1 MRGLTLEH
9 RTVAAVALAGTALN
23 LFGGLYLAYD
33 LFGGKHGA
41 LRTVTRAVTY
51 GVLFFAGYLT
61 VLPFAFSAPAA
72 IGAGGSL
79 AVEFARAA
87 RHSRRSRAVEA
98 AASAV
103 RSASYGVGCMFLF
116 DWRFGASFAFLTFVG
131 QVAAYN
137 FGFRPTMVLDPQ
149 RRWGKHL
156 LGVANRTIGHAL
168 AGLVS
173 AAVAH
178 EHGPTVLWFGIEMG
192 VAIGSISAV
201 LGIFCPVIEEWAD
214 SLPARRLG
222 LFGTL
227 LLFCGFLLE
236 SVPEWLTLFDIPVK

>member
-9 RTVAAVALAGTALN
+9 RTVAAIALAGTALN

-51 GVLFFAGYLT
+51 GVFFFAGYLT

-98 AASAV
+98 VASAV

-116 DWRFGASFAFLTFVG
+116 DWRFGVSFAVLTFVG

-137 FGFRPTMVLDPQ
+137 LGFTPTMVLEPQ
-149 RRWGKHL
+149 G
-156 LGVANRTIGHAL
+156 G
-168 AGLVS
+168 AG
-173 AAVAH
+173 A
-178 EHGPTVLWFGIEMG
+178 
-192 VAIGSISAV
+192 SIS
-201 LGIFCPVIEEWAD
+201 
-214 SLPARRLG
+214 
-222 LFGTL
+222 
-227 LLFCGFLLE
+227 
-236 SVPEWLTLFDIPVK
+236 SVW